1 MTAGIATA
9 DLDAVDFEKTA
20 HPEETV
26 IVRRTPG
33 DIAVWIFIYAELTEF
48 GLFFLGFL
56 VTKFYF
62 PEDFYQGPPQLN
74 TMSGFL
80 NTLVLLSSSF
90 CVVRAIQAIK
100 RGAQRTTVLWL
111 LATVGAGLLY
121 CLIKG
126 WEYQWNESMGISSRS
141 NYFFASYYYLTFNHL
156 LHVLV
161 GMCTLLGAAIL
172 TALGYF
178 SADSHEGLEGA
189 ACYWH
194 MIDLVWILIFP
205 LLYVLR

>member
-1 MTAGIATA
+1 MSSGLATI
-9 DLDAVDFEKTA
+9 DLTLKNHSDEASIKR
-20 HPEETV
+20 H
-26 IVRRTPG
+26 TPG

-48 GLFFLGFL
+48 GLFFFGFL
-56 VTKFYF
+56 IAKMYF

-74 TMSGFL
+74 TLSGFL
-80 NTLVLLSSSF
+80 NTLVLLTSSF
-90 CVVRAIQAIK
+90 CVARAIQAIK
-100 RGAQRTTVLWL
+100 RGAQRRTVMWL
-111 LATVGAGLLY
+111 LCTVSAGLIY

-126 WEYQWNESMGISSRS
+126 WEYQWNESMGISSRT

-172 TALGYF
+172 TALGHF
-178 SADSHEGLEGA
+178 NTDSHDGLEGA
-189 ACYWH
+189 ASYWH